1 MKNPLRDLLKHS
13 SVYMIGQ
20 ILTRMASI
28 LLLPFYTHC
37 LTPADYGVIAILDL
51 TGAILGTM
59 ICEGMISAVT
69 RHHFDREDSRHH
81 DAVWWTGLAV
91 VMLSAV
97 VVLLPMWIGRHL
109 LSDIALGSEISAG
122 PWFFTLTFATIVAGL
137 PAALF
142 DTYLRVYK
150 RSTAFVVT
158 SMVRLLVNVGLNVW
172 FLAVMQLGIEGLLL
186 GNLIATV
193 LHTVILAPFFIRDR
207 GGITLS
213 AGIGKAMLRYNAP
226 LVVAAILAMLMHEAD
241 RYFLRIWQSMEQV
254 GVYSLAH
261 KIGFAVNTLCLLS
274 FCSIWHVAIYD
285 IERMPNA
292 RQTFARVYGW
302 FTSALGILLLGAALT
317 IHPVLPLLTPEAY
330 AGAADLVAVIL
341 LGFFVFGLN
350 FMFEVPAL
358 LSKRTRLLVPGS
370 VAGLLVNVAAN
381 IALIPHIGA
390 WGAAWAGVLT
400 YAAYSFTVLFCCR
413 RVMKI
418 QYPWMRSLLTTTAF
432 CATYVGIR
440 YGCFDVVG
448 PVAQVCISVAV
459 CAGWAVLLFGRE
471 GLEWWSSRR
480 SQSLSS
486 AISPAEAE
494 PAGTAVTLESA
505 SV

>member
-1 MKNPLRDLLKHS
+1 MNPLRDLLKHS

-37 LTPADYGVIAILDL
+37 LSPADYGVIAILDL

-69 RHHFDREDSRHH
+69 RHHFDREEARHQ
-81 DAVWWTGLAV
+81 DAVWWTGLIV
-91 VMLSAV
+91 VLVTAV

-109 LSDIALGSEISAG
+109 LADIALGSSITAG

-158 SMVRLLVNVGLNVW
+158 SMIRLLVNVGLNVW
-172 FLAVMQLGIEGLLL
+172 FLAVLRLGIEGLLL

-193 LHTVILAPFFIRDR
+193 LHSVILAPFFLRDR
-207 GGITLS
+207 GGITVS
-213 AGIGKAMLRYNAP
+213 VDIGKAMLRYNAP

-274 FCSIWHVAIYD
+274 FSSIWHVAIYD
-285 IERMPNA
+285 IERLPNA
-292 RQTFARVYGW
+292 RETFARVYGW
-302 FTSALGILLLGAALT
+302 FTSALGILLLGASLT

-330 AGAADLVAVIL
+330 GGAADLVAVIL

-370 VAGLLVNVAAN
+370 VAGLIVNVAAN
-381 IALIPHIGA
+381 ILLIPHIGA

-400 YAAYSFTVLFCCR
+400 YAAFSFTVLFCCR

-418 QYPWMRSLLTTTAF
+418 PYPWMRSLLTTTAF
-432 CATYVGIR
+432 CATYVALR
-440 YGCFDVVG
+440 YGCFDALG
-448 PVAQVCISVAV
+448 PVGQIGISVVV
-459 CAGWAVLLFGRE
+459 CAAWAILLFGRE
-471 GLEWWSSRR
+471 GLEWWTARQSSR
-480 SQSLSS
+480 SEPTS
-486 AISPAEAE
+486 APSATGHVLAEST
-494 PAGTAVTLESA
+494 GS
-505 SV
+505 